1 MGMAQVQIK
10 KDWMIRLQNILHL
23 QAIRLLRAQGI
34 TYPII
39 RLKDSRNING
49 LHFHDIFKFSS
60 FIYICRI
67 ARFLRQSFRQSVRRF
82 RGETSQSQE
91 QLQSSVVEEANQSMI
106 RNFPA
111 ARCKIA
117 PLLRAIPAGGS
128 CSNAHAL
135 DENFP
140 PPDYA
145 TVIIETSR
153 HSSPQGTIDP
163 YERYVCLCT
172 TMSFKM
178 G

>member
-1 MGMAQVQIK
+1 M
-10 KDWMIRLQNILHL
+10 
-23 QAIRLLRAQGI
+23 
-34 TYPII
+34 Y
-39 RLKDSRNING
+39 
-49 LHFHDIFKFSS
+49 
-60 FIYICRI
+60 IYRI

-117 PLLRAIPAGGS
+117 PLLGSIPPGGS
-128 CSNAHAL
+128 CSNGHAL

-163 YERYVCLCT
+163 YERYVCLYT
-172 TMSFKM
+172 TISIEMC
-178 G
+178 